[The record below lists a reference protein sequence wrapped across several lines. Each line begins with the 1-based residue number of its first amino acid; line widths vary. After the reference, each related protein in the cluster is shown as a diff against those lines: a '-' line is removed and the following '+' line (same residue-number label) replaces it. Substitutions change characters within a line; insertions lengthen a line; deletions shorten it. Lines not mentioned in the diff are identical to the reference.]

1 MADLD
6 RNTITK
12 LRKLVPMLASD
23 HAGEVAATVA
33 AIMRTLESAG
43 ACLHDLVALIDKP
56 PRVVE
61 KVVYRDRE
69 PEPKTEPA
77 RSPVSAAYIIEVGR
91 KLLDAAFLHDRER
104 TFVGNMVGR
113 AELHGDH
120 FTMTAKQLIWF
131 RELEARHREMEAA
144 HA

>member
-12 LRKLVPMLASD
+12 LRKLLPMLASD
-23 HAGEVAATVA
+23 HAGEVVATVA

-61 KVVYRDRE
+61 KVVYRE
-69 PEPKTEPA
+69 QEPA
-77 RSPVSAAYIIEVGR
+77 PKAETAVRQCLRPTSSRPDAR
-91 KLLDAAFLHDRER
+91 CLTLLSF
-104 TFVGNMVGR
+104 
-113 AELHGDH
+113 
-120 FTMTAKQLIWF
+120 MTANGPLSRTWWLAP
-131 RELEARHREMEAA
+131 RLAVNNSP
-144 HA
+144 

>member
-12 LRKLVPMLASD
+12 LQKLLPMLASY

-33 AIMRTLESAG
+33 AIIRTLESAG
-43 ACLHDLVALIDKP
+43 ASLHDLVALIDKS

-69 PEPKTEPA
+69 PAPKPEPA
-77 RSPVSAAYIIEVGR
+77 RSPVSAAYIIETGR
-91 KLLDAAFLHDRER
+91 NLLDAAFLHDRER
-104 TFVGNMVGR
+104 AFVENMVAR
-113 AELHGDH
+113 ADLSGEH
-120 FTMTAKQLIWF
+120 FTMTMRQHLWF
-131 RELEARHREMEAA
+131 RELEIRHREMEAA